1 MKALLAALAL
11 VNATVHTGD
20 GPPLEHATVVI
31 DGPKVTAVGTAVT
44 PPAGAEVVDAAGK
57 VVTPGLFAV
66 ASRVGEVDAEAEP
79 TSVEGTLPGTADP
92 VRAALRVADTYNPA
106 SFTVPIARA
115 GGITEA
121 LVTPSGGQ
129 ISGQAALVGLGVHD
143 GVRRASAALVVSIP
157 AAGGGGDDE
166 QSSPAGA
173 RAAAFLR
180 LRQVLADTKLYRAS
194 HGQFLGNRLRPL
206 SLSAADL
213 EVLERAI
220 EHDLLVLVEV
230 DRKAEI
236 ESVLALAREYELKI
250 ALVGAA
256 EAWQLAPELAR
267 AHVPV
272 VFDPLRT
279 LPDSFSSLHARRDAA
294 TVLHEAGVPLV
305 LAELSSPHFA
315 HRLRWAAGNAVAEGL
330 PYDAAL
336 AAVTRVPAELFGEP
350 RSGVLRAG
358 APATVVLWNGDP
370 LEVGTWAE
378 RMWVRGEEVSLKTR
392 QDLLTERYRR
402 AR

>member
-1 MKALLAALAL
+1 VKALVAALAL

-31 DGPKVTAVGTAVT
+31 DGPRISAVGTAVT
-44 PPAGAEVVDAAGK
+44 PPPAAEVVDATGK

-79 TSVEGTLPGTADP
+79 TSVEGTLPGPADP
-92 VRAALRVADTYNPA
+92 VRAALRVADTWNPA

-115 GGITEA
+115 GGIGEA
-121 LVTPSGGQ
+121 LVTPAGGQ
-129 ISGQAALVGLGVHD
+129 ISGQAALVELGAQPS
-143 GVRRASAALVVSIP
+143 VRRASAALVVSIP
-157 AAGGGGDDE
+157 GQAAGEDE
-166 QSSPAGA
+166 QAPAGA
-173 RAAAFLR
+173 RSAAFLR

-220 EHDLLVLVEV
+220 EHDLFVLFEV

-236 ESVLALAREYELKI
+236 ESVLALAREYDLKI

-256 EAWQLAPELAR
+256 EAWELAPELAH

-279 LPDSFSSLHARRDAA
+279 LPDSFSSLHARADAA
-294 TVLHEAGVPLV
+294 TVLHAAGVPLV

-336 AAVTRVPAELFGEP
+336 AAVTRVPAEIFGEP
-350 RSGVLRAG
+350 RSGVLQAG
-358 APATVVLWNGDP
+358 APATLVLWNGDP
-370 LEVGTWAE
+370 LDVTSWAE
-378 RMWVRGEEVSLKTR
+378 RMWVRGEEAPLRTR
-392 QDLLTERYRR
+392 QDLLTERYRH

>member
-31 DGPKVTAVGTAVT
+31 DGPKIVAVGTALT
-44 PPAGAEVVDAAGK
+44 PPATAERIDATGK

-66 ASRVGEVDAEAEP
+66 ASRLGEVDAEAEP
-79 TSVEGTLPGTADP
+79 TSVEGTLAESADP

-106 SFTVPIARA
+106 SFTLPIARA
-115 GGITEA
+115 GGISEA
-121 LVTPSGGQ
+121 LVTPAGGL
-129 ISGQAALVGLGVHD
+129 IAGQAALVGLGVHD
-143 GVRRASAALVVSIP
+143 GVRRASAALALSIP
-157 AAGGGGDDE
+157 AASGGEDAQSPPGGR
-166 QSSPAGA
+166 S
-173 RAAAFLR
+173 AAFLR

-194 HGQFLGNRLRPL
+194 HGQFLDNRLRAL
-206 SLSAADL
+206 SVSAADL

-220 EHDLLVLVEV
+220 EHDLPVLVQV
-230 DRKAEI
+230 DRRAEI
-236 ESVLALAREYELKI
+236 QSVLALAHDYDLRI
-250 ALVGAA
+250 AVVGGA

-279 LPDSFSSLHARRDAA
+279 LPDSFSALHARRDAA
-294 TVLHEAGVPLV
+294 ALLHAAGVPLV
-305 LAELSSPHFA
+305 IAELSSPHFA

-336 AAVTRVPAELFGEP
+336 AAVTSVPAELFGEP

-358 APATVVLWNGDP
+358 APATLVLWNGDP
-370 LEVGTWAE
+370 LDVTTWAE
-378 RMWVRGEEVSLKTR
+378 RMWVRGEEVSLETR
-392 QDLLTERYRR
+392 QDLLTERYRH

>member
-1 MKALLAALAL
+1 MKALVAALAL

-31 DGPKVTAVGTAVT
+31 EGGRIAQVGTAVT
-44 PPAGAEVVDAAGK
+44 PPAGAEVVDATGK

-79 TSVEGTLPGTADP
+79 TSVEGTLPGNADP

-106 SFTVPIARA
+106 SFTLPIARA

-121 LVTPSGGQ
+121 LVTPAGGQ
-129 ISGQAALVGLGVHD
+129 ISGQAALVGLGAHD

-157 AAGGGGDDE
+157 AAPGGEDD
-166 QSSPAGA
+166 QAPAGA

-180 LRQVLADTKLYRAS
+180 LRQVLSDTKLYRAS

-206 SLSAADL
+206 SISAADL

-220 EHDLLVLVEV
+220 EHDLWVLVEV

-236 ESVLALAREYELKI
+236 ESVLALAREYDLRI

-272 VFDPLRT
+272 VLDPLRA
-279 LPDSFSSLHARRDAA
+279 LPDSFSSLHARPDAA
-294 TVLHEAGVPLV
+294 ALLQAAGVPLV

-315 HRLRWAAGNAVAEGL
+315 HRLRWAAGNAVAQGL

-350 RSGVLRAG
+350 RSGALRAG

-370 LEVGTWAE
+370 LEVTTWAE
-378 RMWVRGEEVSLKTR
+378 RMWVRGEEVSLRTR
-392 QDLLTERYRR
+392 QDLLTERYRH